1 MKDNQARTRNTHLRK
16 IDRWTVPALA
26 LLIISVGIFIGFSK
40 RPQLKTE
47 GIGSSP
53 ARAAVKT
60 PANEQEALTLIATAQ
75 TRHFKGDPDA
85 PVTILEFSDFQ

>member
-1 MKDNQARTRNTHLRK
+1 MKDSQARTRNTHSRK
-16 IDRWTVPALA
+16 VDRWIIPALA
-26 LLIISVGIFIGFSK
+26 FLIVSAGIFIGFSK
-40 RPQLKTE
+40 RPQLTTK
-47 GIGSSP
+47 GARSSP

-60 PANEQEALTLIATAQ
+60 PANEQEALTQIATAQ